1 MISLAFVVVF
11 TLLFASVAA
20 ETWHGTEIQISAGP
34 GQLYAT
40 AQLPL
45 QKVPRASAVHPAC
58 GCESFKVD
66 GIASDSMGTYTEVPG
81 PNELIS
87 ELVTKN

>member
-1 MISLAFVVVF
+1 MISLEVLVVL

-20 ETWHGTEIQISAGP
+20 ELWQGTEIQISAGP

-45 QKVPRASAVHPAC
+45 QKAPHASLVHPAC
-58 GCESFKVD
+58 GCETFKVD
-66 GIASDSMGTYTEVPG
+66 GIASASMGTYSEVPG
-81 PNELIS
+81 PNELIIDS
-87 ELVTKN
+87 VSKN

>member
-1 MISLAFVVVF
+1 MISLAVVVVL

-20 ETWHGTEIQISAGP
+20 EMWHGTEIQISAGP

-45 QKVPRASAVHPAC
+45 QKVPRASAVHPTC

>member
-1 MISLAFVVVF
+1 MISLEVVVVL

-20 ETWHGTEIQISAGP
+20 ELWQGTEIQISAGP

-45 QKVPRASAVHPAC
+45 QKVPHASAVHPAC
-58 GCESFKVD
+58 GCETFKVD
-66 GIASDSMGTYTEVPG
+66 GIASASMGTYTEVTG
-81 PNELIS
+81 PNELII
-87 ELVTKN
+87 ELVTNN